1 MNFRHEPRDESTSAT
16 FGPNWDVG
24 SPAILIVDDVPIH
37 RMIICKVAIKAGF
50 APSEAENRE
59 DVRRLVAAVDFE
71 CATLDLSLGEQQGTE
86 VLRDLFD
93 LDFRAPIVIVSG
105 SDSIAAE
112 SAFDFGRALG
122 LNMLEPVGKPLDLAR
137 FRKILT
143 RVGYETRR
151 RRLVRS
157 LA

>member
-1 MNFRHEPRDESTSAT
+1 MNFRHEPRDKSASAT

-50 APSEAENRE
+50 APSEAGNWEE
-59 DVRRLVAAVDFE
+59 VRRLVAAVDFE
-71 CATLDLSLGEQQGTE
+71 CATLDLSLGEQLGTE
-86 VLRDLFD
+86 VLRDLYD

-105 SDSIAAE
+105 SDSLAAE
-112 SAFDFGRALG
+112 SAYDFGRALG

-137 FRKILT
+137 LRKILA
-143 RVGYETRR
+143 RILYETRWS
-151 RRLVRS
+151 RLVRS